1 MITLIP
7 TKRVLSR
14 RDRLEEGIYGIF
26 FPVFF
31 MVKNTERN
39 HMPLG
44 RRHNGSR
51 RFNFFESASVTSWS
65 TSGAPAT
72 LSPLHIKRLKN
83 RLRRLRRMLEK
94 GNRLFSE
101 KHIKRVHQ
109 IEDILRFRG
118 LFKVDLQSPRILFP

>member
-14 RDRLEEGIYGIF
+14 RDRLGEGICGIF
-26 FPVFF
+26 FPAFF
-31 MVKNTERN
+31 MVKKLERN
-39 HMPLG
+39 HMPRG
-44 RRHNGSR
+44 RRHNRSR

-83 RLRRLRRMLEK
+83 RLRRLRGRLEK

-101 KHIKRVHQ
+101 KHITRVYQ
-109 IEDILRFRG
+109 IEGILKSHG
-118 LFKVDLQSPRILFP
+118 LFKVDFQSRQTFLL

>member
-14 RDRLEEGIYGIF
+14 RDRLGEGIYGIF
-26 FPVFF
+26 FPAFF

-44 RRHNGSR
+44 RRRNGSR
-51 RFNFFESASVTSWS
+51 KFNFLTSASVTPRSA
-65 TSGAPAT
+65 SGAPAT

-94 GNRLFSE
+94 GNRLSSE
-101 KHIKRVHQ
+101 KHITRVHQ
-109 IEDILRFRG
+109 IEDILRPRG
-118 LFKVDLQSPRILFP
+118 LFSVDL